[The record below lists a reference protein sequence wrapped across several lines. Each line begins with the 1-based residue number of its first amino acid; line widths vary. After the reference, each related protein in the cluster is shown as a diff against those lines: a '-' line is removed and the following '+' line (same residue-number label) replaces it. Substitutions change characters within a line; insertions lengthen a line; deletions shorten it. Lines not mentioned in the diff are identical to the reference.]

1 MPEEEA
7 LPILKQRLPD
17 QGEEALRRSFRLFG
31 GIIGRTLQGLEDG
44 TFQRVLELAPRLAEA
59 VCAPDELTLL
69 RATAPL
75 EKDKAC
81 LLYTSSGTSG
91 LRYDYRHR

>member
-75 EKDKAC
+75 EKDKAAVDEC
-81 LLYTSSGTSG
+81 WA
-91 LRYDYRHR
+91 RCA